1 MSVVKHTPSTD
12 ALETLGNI
20 IQPTEKRDAIHLAVD
35 PAYSDNYLNPGDHV
49 RIVSPGK
56 VVRCGIGAGHG
67 IVDPFLRHPVEP
79 GEYFWLVVYPRE
91 ITSLRHVWSHP
102 AFADE
107 PQREPHVAYPMPNL
121 AAQDTQQKPFSVPTP
136 REPETFAELQHAAM
150 MTSMVPVLR
159 PEKTRSLDEPEVKAA
174 REWIYNFAQGVGLD
188 YDELIEAAGD
198 YLDHGDYLVKG
209 GDLEGEYVPD
219 EFWDHYEIIKKE
231 KVEENDRGSF
241 FSCSC

>member
-1 MSVVKHTPSTD
+1 MSAKHTPSTD

-20 IQPTEKRDAIHLAVD
+20 IHPGEKRDAIHLAVD
-35 PAYSDNYLNPGDHV
+35 PACSDQYLNPGDHV

-56 VVRCGIGAGHG
+56 VVRCAVGAGHG
-67 IVDPFLRHPVEP
+67 IVDPFLRRSVDP

-107 PQREPHVAYPMPNL
+107 PMRAAHEHYPMPNF
-121 AAQDTQQKPFSVPTP
+121 AQDMTPKPFSALVPN
-136 REPETFAELQHAAM
+136 EPETLAQLQHAAM
-150 MTSMVPVLR
+150 LTSMVSVPR
-159 PEKTRSLDEPEVKAA
+159 PEKGRSIYDAVEVS
-174 REWIYNFAQGVGLD
+174 RQWVYNFADSLSLD
-188 YDELIEAAGD
+188 YDELMDAAKD

-219 EFWDHYEIIKKE
+219 EFWDHYQIIKEE
-231 KVEENDRGSF
+231 KVDENDRGSF